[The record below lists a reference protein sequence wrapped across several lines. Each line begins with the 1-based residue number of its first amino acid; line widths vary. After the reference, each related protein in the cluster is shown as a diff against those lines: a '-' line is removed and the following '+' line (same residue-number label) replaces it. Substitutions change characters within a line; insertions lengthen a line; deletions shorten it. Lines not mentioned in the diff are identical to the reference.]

1 MSEETY
7 GSVQLRVESIEDKVG
22 KKVKKD
28 TLFYNLYNYWTSY
41 HDPKKRF
48 FWWYNT
54 KLWLLEMCIR
64 KKWNRKTLPLVNII
78 IKKYI
83 ERDEFFNPMEY

>member
-41 HDPKKRF
+41 HDPNKRF

>member
-28 TLFYNLYNYWTSY
+28 TLFYSLYNCWTSY
-41 HDPKKRF
+41 HDPNKRF
-48 FWWYNT
+48 FWWYDQ
-54 KLWLLEMCIR
+54 KLWRLEMCVG

-78 IKKYI
+78 IK
-83 ERDEFFNPMEY
+83 